1 MEIQQSLYFTSEI
14 EQSFLIGEEVEAGNY
29 SDSSDSTSDT
39 DSDTASS
46 TDSDTAEVM
55 YAINTSR
62 IHKYIQIAV
71 RNAILMVY
79 KTWQSFYYCYNYYIF
94 TWHSDLLCA
103 IFVSADRRT
112 SLYTV

>member
-46 TDSDTAEVM
+46 TDNDTAEVM
-55 YAINTSR
+55 YVINIT
-62 IHKYIQIAV
+62 
-71 RNAILMVY
+71 
-79 KTWQSFYYCYNYYIF
+79 
-94 TWHSDLLCA
+94 
-103 IFVSADRRT
+103 
-112 SLYTV
+112 